1 MKNELHEWYW
11 QMISMTIVIAVA
23 IYFIISWLYGG

>member
-1 MKNELHEWYW
+1 MKNELHEWYL
-11 QMISMTIVIAVA
+11 QMFTMATVTAVA

>member
-11 QMISMTIVIAVA
+11 QMISMAIVIAVA